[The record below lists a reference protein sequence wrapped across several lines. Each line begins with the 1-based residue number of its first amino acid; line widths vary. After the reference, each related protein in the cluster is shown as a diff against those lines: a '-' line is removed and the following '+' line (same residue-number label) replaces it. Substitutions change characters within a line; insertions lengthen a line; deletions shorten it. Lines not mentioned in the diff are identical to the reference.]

1 LRTLTTKVNKNKRR
15 VIKVVYT
22 DYDIGL
28 HLSDL
33 AQRILYRLDPS
44 NNVNLKEYYMK
55 RRDHLYLVAIVERLQ
70 DMTGISLRIKELEL
84 GLAETFTIYVDDHG
98 YEHVKVKLCITEP
111 YIYTDVKDPQ
121 EINRII
127 DEVLEERTNN
137 ITISQYLYGKAIIAR
152 VLNS

>member
-1 LRTLTTKVNKNKRR
+1 M
-15 VIKVVYT
+15 YT

-98 YEHVKVKLCITEP
+98 YEHVKVN
-111 YIYTDVKDPQ
+111 Y
-121 EINRII
+121 
-127 DEVLEERTNN
+127 VLPNHTF
-137 ITISQYLYGKAIIAR
+137 IQIHKKSI
-152 VLNS
+152 VLLTKC